1 MMDARRAGW
10 VAGFGEK
17 LGGGPLGGELI
28 GTSKR

>member
-17 LGGGPLGGELI
+17 LGGGTFGGGANLNE
-28 GTSKR
+28 

>member
-17 LGGGPLGGELI
+17 LGGGPLGGGANLNE
-28 GTSKR
+28 

>member
-17 LGGGPLGGELI
+17 LGGDLWGGANLNE
-28 GTSKR
+28 